1 MVRAG
6 KEDPELNMLVG
17 RPDRRVG
24 RRSFLQVAGLLAAAG
39 MDLDLEVTADGLPA
53 GDALLVDEVVVRQ
66 G

>member
-1 MVRAG
+1 V
-6 KEDPELNMLVG
+6 
-17 RPDRRVG
+17 
-24 RRSFLQVAGLLAAAG
+24 AAAG